1 MLVEVELVEV
11 VVVEVV
17 VVGVCGFVGE
27 LLLPPPPPPQEI
39 KKITRKAVRPLFI
52 LN

>member
-1 MLVEVELVEV
+1 MLVEVVLVEV

-39 KKITRKAVRPLFI
+39 KKITRKVVRPLFI